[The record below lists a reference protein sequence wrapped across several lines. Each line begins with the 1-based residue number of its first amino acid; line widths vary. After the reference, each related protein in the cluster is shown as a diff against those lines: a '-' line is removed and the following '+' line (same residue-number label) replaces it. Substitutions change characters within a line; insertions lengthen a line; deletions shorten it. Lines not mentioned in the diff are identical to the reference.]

1 MTDPRAEDRLSP
13 DPDRPADDEER
24 LSPPA
29 VSELSSEPVLLTVES
44 RAHGWRLDHYLCR
57 LFPNYSR
64 GLFQSAINQES
75 VLVNGLAVK
84 PSRRL
89 RVNDRVSVKL
99 PEQADSNLPPEDI
112 PLDVLH
118 EDESL
123 IVLNK
128 PPDMIVHP
136 GKGNYRGTLAGA
148 LQFHFDQLSDLAGSL
163 RPGIVHRLDRDT
175 SGVLVVAKD
184 NQVHH
189 RLSAQFERRDVKKE
203 YLALVWKHLEFESDF
218 IETYMRVH
226 PKQREKMLVS
236 GPGGNARQA
245 STFYE
250 VVERFTP
257 TPASKFTLVRLFPKT
272 GRTHQLRV
280 HMQHI
285 GHPIV
290 ADKMYGGR
298 ALLKRSDLEREIP
311 EEQDEILIRRQALHA
326 HRLSF
331 NHPETGTPLT
341 FEAPLPEDFQET
353 LDALRKLERPKT

>member
-1 MTDPRAEDRLSP
+1 MTDAPDNEELGEEEDSL
-13 DPDRPADDEER
+13 
-24 LSPPA
+24 LPPP
-29 VSELSSEPVLLTVES
+29 VSELSSEPVLITVEA

-64 GLFQSAINQES
+64 ALFQSAINQEA

-89 RVNDRVSVKL
+89 RVNDRLSVKL
-99 PEQADSNLPPEDI
+99 PEQPDSNLPPEDI
-112 PLDVLH
+112 PLDVLY
-118 EDESL
+118 EDGSL

-175 SGVLVVAKD
+175 SGVLVVAKN

-189 RLSAQFERRDVKKE
+189 RLSAQFERRDVQKE
-203 YLALVWKHLEFESDF
+203 YHALVWRHLQFESDY
-218 IETYMRVH
+218 IETYVRVH
-226 PKQREKMLVS
+226 PKHREKMLVCE
-236 GPGGNARQA
+236 PGGNARHA

-250 VVERFTP
+250 VIERFTP
-257 TPASKFTLVRLFPKT
+257 TPASKFTYVKLFPKT

-298 ALLKRSDLEREIP
+298 ASLKRSDLEPDIP
-311 EEQDEILIRRQALHA
+311 EAEDTFLIRRQALHA
-326 HRLSF
+326 YRLSF
-331 NHPETGTPLT
+331 NHPETGKPLT
-341 FEAPLPEDFQET
+341 FEAPLPADFQET
-353 LDALRKLERPKT
+353 LDALRSREAK

>member
-1 MTDPRAEDRLSP
+1 MTAPQEEYP
-13 DPDRPADDEER
+13 DNSDKTGDENGE
-24 LSPPA
+24 LSPPP
-29 VSELSSEPVLLTVES
+29 VSELSTEPVQLTVEA

-64 GLFQSAINQES
+64 ALFQSAIHAEA
-75 VLVNGLAVK
+75 VLVNGLPVK

-89 RVNDRVSVKL
+89 RVNDRLSVRL
-99 PEQADSNLPPEDI
+99 PEEPDSHLPPEDI
-112 PLDVLH
+112 PLEILF
-118 EDESL
+118 EDDHL
-123 IVLNK
+123 VVINK

-148 LQFHFDQLSDLAGSL
+148 LQFHFDQLSDLAGQL

-175 SGVLVVAKD
+175 SGVLVVAKN

-203 YLALVWKHLEFESDF
+203 YHALAWKHIEFESDY
-218 IETYMRVH
+218 IETYVRVH
-226 PKQREKMLVS
+226 PKHREKMLVCES
-236 GPGGNARQA
+236 GGNARHA

-250 VVERFTP
+250 VLERFSP
-257 TPASKFTLVRLFPKT
+257 TAANKFSYVRLFPKT

-280 HMQHI
+280 HLQHI

-298 ALLKRSDLEREIP
+298 AVLKRSDLNP
-311 EEQDEILIRRQALHA
+311 NLTEEQDAVLIRRQALHA

-331 NHPETGTPLT
+331 EHPETGEPLT
-341 FEAPLPEDFQET
+341 FEAPLPEDFQKT
-353 LDALRKLERPKT
+353 LDALRTAEQA

>member
-1 MTDPRAEDRLSP
+1 MTDAAGERPEISEDQSDEGEESLAAP
-13 DPDRPADDEER
+13 MPA
-24 LSPPA
+24 
-29 VSELSSEPVLLTVES
+29 LSSEPVELTVEA
-44 RAHGWRLDHYLCR
+44 RAHGWRLDHYLSR
-57 LFPNYSR
+57 LFSNYSR
-64 GLFQSAINQES
+64 ALFQSAINQEA
-75 VLVNGLAVK
+75 VLVNGLPVK

-99 PEQADSNLPPEDI
+99 PEQPDSNLPPEDI
-112 PLDVLH
+112 PLDVIY
-118 EDESL
+118 EDDWI

-128 PPDMIVHP
+128 SPDMIVHP

-148 LQFHFDQLSDLAGSL
+148 LQFHFDELSDMAGSL

-175 SGVLVVAKD
+175 SGVLVVAKN

-203 YLALVWKHLEFESDF
+203 YRALVWKHIAFESDY
-218 IETYMRVH
+218 IETYVRVH
-226 PKQREKMLVS
+226 PKHREKMLICE
-236 GPGGNARQA
+236 PGGNARHA

-250 VVERFTP
+250 VIERFSP
-257 TPASKFTLVRLFPKT
+257 TAANNFTYAKLFPKT

-298 ALLKRSDLEREIP
+298 SMLKRSDLDPNIP
-311 EEQDEILIRRQALHA
+311 EENDAVLIRRQALHA
-326 HRLSF
+326 YRLEF
-331 NHPETGTPLT
+331 QHPETGKPLA
-341 FEAPLPEDFQET
+341 FEAPLPEDFQKT
-353 LDALRKLERPKT
+353 LDALRG

>member
-1 MTDPRAEDRLSP
+1 MTEPPEDRPSSDNQDLSE
-13 DPDRPADDEER
+13 DELRP
-24 LSPPA
+24 PP
-29 VSELSSEPVLLTVES
+29 VSELSSEPVLLTVEA

-64 GLFQSAINQES
+64 GLFQSAINQEA
-75 VLVNGLAVK
+75 VLVNNLAVK

-99 PEQADSNLPPEDI
+99 PEQPDSRLPPEDI
-112 PLDVLH
+112 PLDVLY
-118 EDESL
+118 EDSSL

-189 RLSAQFERRDVKKE
+189 RLSAQFERRDVRKE
-203 YLALVWKHLEFESDF
+203 YLALVWRHLEFESDF
-218 IETYMRVH
+218 IETYVRVH
-226 PKQREKMLVS
+226 PKHREKMLVCE
-236 GPGGNARQA
+236 PGGNARQA

-250 VVERFTP
+250 VIERFHP
-257 TPASKFTLVRLFPKT
+257 TPASKFTYVRLLPKT

-290 ADKMYGGR
+290 ADRMYGGR
-298 ALLKRSDLEREIP
+298 SMLNRSDLEPNIP
-311 EEQDEILIRRQALHA
+311 EEEDAVLIPRQALHA

-331 NHPETGTPLT
+331 NHPETGKPLT
-341 FEAPLPEDFQET
+341 FEAPLPADFQET
-353 LDALRKLERPKT
+353 LEALRRAETLP

>member
-1 MTDPRAEDRLSP
+1 MTDDAHE
-13 DPDRPADDEER
+13 DEEGI
-24 LSPPA
+24 PP
-29 VSELSSEPVLLTVES
+29 SEEVLSSEPVKLTVEA

-64 GLFQSAINQES
+64 SLFQSAINQQA
-75 VLVNGLAVK
+75 VLVNGLDVK

-89 RVNDRVSVKL
+89 RVNDRISVRL
-99 PEQADSNLPPEDI
+99 PEQADSTLPPEDI
-112 PLDVLH
+112 PLDVLY
-118 EDESL
+118 EDNHL

-128 PPDMIVHP
+128 SADMIVHP

-148 LQFHFDQLSDLAGSL
+148 LQFHFDSLSDLAGSL

-175 SGVLVVAKD
+175 SGVMVVAKD

-189 RLSAQFERRDVKKE
+189 RLSAQFERRDVQKE
-203 YLALVWKHLEFESDF
+203 YHALVWRHLQFESDF
-218 IETYMRVH
+218 IETYVRVH
-226 PKQREKMLVS
+226 PKHREKMLICEA
-236 GPGGNARQA
+236 GGNARLA

-250 VVERFTP
+250 VIERFTP
-257 TPASKFTLVRLFPKT
+257 TPSNKITYLKMFPKT

-290 ADKMYGGR
+290 ADRMYGGR
-298 ALLKRSDLEREIP
+298 AMLKRSDLDPNIP
-311 EEQDEILIRRQALHA
+311 EEADDFLIRRQALHA

-331 NHPETGTPLT
+331 THPETGKPLT
-341 FEAPLPEDFQET
+341 FEAPLPEDFQRT
-353 LDALRKLERPKT
+353 LDALRSKGERGA